1 MHVID
6 NLRHPLCPPRERFD
20 DNDALVRVDAF
31 NLIANE
37 RREPTLF
44 TLDVQDVPNPVRG
57 VNTRDAK
64 LLHITRERRLCDIK
78 ARFPQSLA
86 KLILTRDGLMRDDV
100 FNGKVTILLVHSL
113 SGVVQSSVHC
123 INDESLILDTVE

>member
-6 NLRHPLCPPRERFD
+6 NLGHPLCPARERLD
-20 DNDALVRVDAF
+20 DDEVLVRVDAF

-44 TLDVQDVPNPVRG
+44 TLDMQDVPNPVER
-57 VNTRDAK
+57 VDTCDAK
-64 LLHITRERRLCDIK
+64 LLHITRERRLRDIK

-86 KLILTRDGLMRDDV
+86 KLVLTRDGLMRDDV
-100 FNGKVTILLVHSL
+100 FNGEVTILLVHSL
-113 SGVVQSSVHC
+113 SGVVQSSVG
-123 INDESLILDTVE
+123 NA